1 LKQSRV
7 PFEDLIYINI
17 YETILFRSF
26 LPKKKF
32 TTSRG
37 EELDIKVSKFIQYA
51 IQNSYEIYVSSNKEA
66 QFINEIMQNYSSES
80 SSHYFYVIY
89 RELYRRKHRS
99 ADDFLSIVKSS
110 NYPENFKLF
119 FKSFDHKLSWDYLL
133 MFLAHEGLTKGL
145 FFFLWHKYSKSLF
158 CCDFNNYKVFIER
171 QYLLDISVDVTKS
184 GILAKDDYNF
194 ILSRAEKSYSF
205 PKIFNNNK

>member
-1 LKQSRV
+1 MKQLRV

-17 YETILFRSF
+17 YEKIIFRSF
-26 LPKKKF
+26 LPKKNF
-32 TTSRG
+32 TTSQG
-37 EELDIKVSKFIQYA
+37 EQLDIKIRNFIQNA
-51 IQNSYEIYVSSNKEA
+51 IRTSYEIYVCTNKKA
-66 QFINEIMQNYSSES
+66 QFIKEIMQNYSSES
-80 SSHYFYVIY
+80 SSHYFYVMY

-99 ADDFLSIVKSS
+99 ADDFLSIVRSS
-110 NYPENFKLF
+110 NYPENYKLF

-145 FFFLWHKYSKSLF
+145 FFFLWHRYSKSLF

-171 QYLLDISVDVTKS
+171 QYSLDISDDVTKS
-184 GILAKDDYNF
+184 GTLAKDDYNF
-194 ILSRAEKSYSF
+194 ILSRAEKSYSL

>member
-1 LKQSRV
+1 MKQLRV

-37 EELDIKVSKFIQYA
+37 VELDIKVSKFIQYA
-51 IQNSYEIYVSSNKEA
+51 IQNSYEIYVSNKKEA
-66 QFINEIMQNYSSES
+66 QFIKEIMQNYSSES
-80 SSHYFYVIY
+80 SSYYFYVMY

-99 ADDFLSIVKSS
+99 ADDFLSIVRSS

-133 MFLAHEGLTKGL
+133 MFLAHEELTKGL
-145 FFFLWHKYSKSLF
+145 FLFLWHRYSKSLF
-158 CCDFNNYKVFIER
+158 CCDFNKYKVFIKR
-171 QYLLDISVDVTKS
+171 QYLLNINHDLTKS
-184 GILAKDDYNF
+184 EILATDYYNF
-194 ILSRAEKSYSF
+194 ILSRAEKSYSSL
-205 PKIFNNNK
+205 KIFNNNK